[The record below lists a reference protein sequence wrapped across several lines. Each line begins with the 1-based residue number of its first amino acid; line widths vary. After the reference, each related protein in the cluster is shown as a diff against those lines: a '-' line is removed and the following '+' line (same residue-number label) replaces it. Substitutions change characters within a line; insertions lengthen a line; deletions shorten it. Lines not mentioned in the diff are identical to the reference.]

1 LKIIKQIFVIL
12 LFYII
17 GEILAYLIGAI
28 LPGVYVPG
36 TIIGLVL
43 LILVIISGKITLDHV
58 DEVGT
63 FLTNNMAFF
72 FIPAAVSVIEYLD
85 LLESN
90 IFKILVIIVLTTIIS
105 FLAIYG
111 SVLLTLKLMKREEA

>member
-1 LKIIKQIFVIL
+1 MKIIKQIFVIL